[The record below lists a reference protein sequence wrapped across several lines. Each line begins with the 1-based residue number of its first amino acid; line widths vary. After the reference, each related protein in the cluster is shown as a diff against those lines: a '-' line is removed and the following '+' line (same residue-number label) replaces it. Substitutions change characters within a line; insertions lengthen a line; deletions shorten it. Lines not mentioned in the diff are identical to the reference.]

1 MNGLFARIAIVA
13 GCSILAAWFAWLNG
27 GERVDVR
34 LGIATLEAVPVSVVV
49 FASILFGMSL
59 LFFVGL
65 RADLRTRRM
74 IRRYREALG
83 RENPSGR
90 AEGPDTDV

>member
-1 MNGLFARIAIVA
+1 MNGLFGRIAIVA

-27 GERVDVR
+27 GERVDVH
-34 LGIATLEAVPVSVVV
+34 LGIVTLNAVPVSVVV
-49 FASILFGMSL
+49 FASILVGMSL

-74 IRRYREALG
+74 IHRYREALG
-83 RENPSGR
+83 RENSAER
-90 AEGPDTDV
+90 AKGLDTDG